1 MDREGTP
8 KTRSPFAK
16 LRDFAN
22 LAKRGSLSPRKKAAP
37 NQDQVTPV
45 KPGKENNV
53 TDNNLE
59 KDSNED
65 EMQAE
70 NRCDVTDEALSIHT
84 TMASLKPLATL
95 TENIKDRDEKILTP
109 SRYSAIANLDDELE
123 NEKWSERT
131 SVITK
136 VDHDNYISSAR
147 DIVSDVIQEVIENN
161 KGKLLHRNIFHSYI
175 TIFCP

>member
-22 LAKRGSLSPRKKAAP
+22 LAKRGSLSPRKKAAS

-53 TDNNLE
+53 TDNDLE

-70 NRCDVTDEALSIHT
+70 NRGDVTDETLSIHT
-84 TMASLKPLATL
+84 TLASLKPLATL
-95 TENIKDRDEKILTP
+95 KDRDEKILTP

-123 NEKWSERT
+123 SEKWSERT
-131 SVITK
+131 TVITK

-147 DIVSDVIQEVIENN
+147 DIVTDIIQGVIDNN
-161 KGKLLHRNIFHSYI
+161 SQQHRGKVETVSL
-175 TIFCP
+175 